1 MGKKKRIGI
10 IGATGYTGSEL
21 VRILVNHP
29 EVEIALITSESRAGE
44 KFSDIHTSFRG
55 IVDIV
60 LQPASQVEN
69 TDLDLVFLALP
80 HGVSMDFV
88 KKYHQKPFKIID
100 LSGDFRLDSPEIYHQ
115 WYQKEHVY
123 KEGFGS
129 AVFGLPELN
138 REHIKQSELVANP
151 GCFPTTAIL
160 GLAPLLSEG
169 MIESRGIIVD
179 SKTGVTGAGVKPKE
193 VTHFPNVNDNF
204 KAYGL
209 KKHRHTIEIQDTLNK
224 LSSDEVNLQFT
235 PHLLPVDRGI
245 LSTIYA
251 RPVKEVTTADLNALY
266 LRYYEVHPFVRI
278 TPEAPSIKDVRASNY
293 CNIYITHDERTGNIM
308 VLSVIDNLVK
318 GAAGQAIQNMNLML
332 GFDETAGLKQVPLNP

>member
-60 LQPASQVEN
+60 LQPASQVEQ

-100 LSGDFRLDSPEIYHQ
+100 LSGDFRLDSPEIYHE
-115 WYQKEHVY
+115 WYQKGHVY
-123 KEGFGS
+123 KEGFDS

-266 LRYYEVHPFVRI
+266 LRYYEGHPFVRI

-318 GAAGQAIQNMNLML
+318 GAAGQASK
-332 GFDETAGLKQVPLNP
+332 T

>member
-1 MGKKKRIGI
+1 MGKKKIGI

-60 LQPASQVEN
+60 LQPASQVEK

-88 KKYHQKPFKIID
+88 KKYHQKPFKIVD
-100 LSGDFRLDSPEIYHQ
+100 LSGDFRLDSPEVYHE

-123 KEGFGS
+123 HEGFDS

-138 REHIKQSELVANP
+138 RENIKQSELVANP

-169 MIESRGIIVD
+169 LVESRGIIVD

-224 LSSDEVNLQFT
+224 LSSEEVSLQFT

-251 RPVKEVTTADLNALY
+251 RPVKELTTADLNALY
-266 LRYYEVHPFVRI
+266 LRYYEGHPFVRI

-293 CNIYITHDERTGNIM
+293 CNIFITFDERTGNII
-308 VLSVIDNLVK
+308 VLSAIDNLVK

-332 GFDETAGLKQVPLNP
+332 GLDETTGLKQVPVNP